1 VNPAAFAAWLLTALA
16 GCVLFASWVS
26 GGGIRRSSGG
36 AFSPVVVFAHLG
48 LAAVGLFAWIVHLV
62 SGSNGAAWVSVVVLV
77 PLVTLGLVMLAVWLD
92 GRSSSDNVDPKT
104 RPPEQWFPSSIVVL
118 HGIGALLTVVLVVVA
133 AVRS

>member
-16 GCVLFASWVS
+16 GFVLFATWAS
-26 GGGIRRSSGG
+26 GGGIRRSNGG

-62 SGSNGAAWVSVVVLV
+62 SGSDGAAWVSVIALV
-77 PLVTLGLVMLAVWLD
+77 PLVVLGLVMLAVWLD
-92 GRSSSDNVDPKT
+92 GRTSSSNVDPKT
-104 RPPEQWFPSSIVVL
+104 RPPEQWFPPSIVVL
-118 HGIGALLTVVLVVVA
+118 HGIGALLTVVLVVIA